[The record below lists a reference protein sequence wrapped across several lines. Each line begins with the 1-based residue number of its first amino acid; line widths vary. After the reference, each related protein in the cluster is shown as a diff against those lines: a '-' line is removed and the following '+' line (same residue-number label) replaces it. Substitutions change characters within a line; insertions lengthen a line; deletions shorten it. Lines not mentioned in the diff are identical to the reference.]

1 MYCMGSENWP
11 FQLLLGMDVC
21 NQSPYCPSIVYIT
34 FLFFFSF
41 LFFSGLGEGYTLNRK
56 GFGLPVPGLAHEI
69 SLRAMIVFL
78 HSLHTVGA

>member
-1 MYCMGSENWP
+1 M
-11 FQLLLGMDVC
+11 
-21 NQSPYCPSIVYIT
+21 
-34 FLFFFSF
+34 
-41 LFFSGLGEGYTLNRK
+41 LNRK